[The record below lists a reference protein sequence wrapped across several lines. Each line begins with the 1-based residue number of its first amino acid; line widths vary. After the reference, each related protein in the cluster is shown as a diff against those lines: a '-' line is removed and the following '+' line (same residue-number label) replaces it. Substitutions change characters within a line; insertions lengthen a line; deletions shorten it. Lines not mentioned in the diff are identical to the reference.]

1 VIWGFDSSPLIHV
14 NRAGL
19 QWIFTHLEGEKMIPP
34 QVYKQVVVQG
44 MARGDVD
51 ALVSESL
58 VKKGILQVVQVENG
72 FIKALKNIESGLHAG
87 ELEVLALAKN
97 YGGTAVLDER
107 IARDVGSMFGIE
119 IHGTLFLIFLMVR
132 KGVLER
138 KVAKDEVNSMIKKGF
153 RLGHEEYMK
162 FLELLEDI

>member
-1 VIWGFDSSPLIHV
+1 
-14 NRAGL
+14 
-19 QWIFTHLEGEKMIPP
+19 
-34 QVYKQVVVQG
+34 

-72 FIKALKNIESGLHAG
+72 FIKALKNIESGLHTG

-107 IARDVGSMFGIE
+107 IARMFQ
-119 IHGTLFLIFLMVR
+119 TLQ
-132 KGVLER
+132 
-138 KVAKDEVNSMIKKGF
+138 KV
-153 RLGHEEYMK
+153 
-162 FLELLEDI
+162 